1 MKKAP
6 LLLLLLF
13 PVFLQA
19 QLSDNFTFTEEQED
33 RVTLPDVKTL
43 FDPAPIV
50 QIHSEIWNDMRN
62 QNPEIYFNYPIRT
75 ELSQRVTEE
84 IDNAETEIL
93 INTYAITD
101 INIAQALLRA
111 HALRN
116 VLVILILEPRPSIRN
131 YRTPTFFIENSILTF
146 YSQDEGINNNSYIV
160 IDKKSVITGS
170 LHFTQTAHNLN
181 AENLMIFKDMPNIA
195 TPFYLNFLL
204 HLSFSEIPELQLLK
218 TPDIREDLLNLLE
231 LR

>member
-1 MKKAP
+1 MIKYIYI
-6 LLLLLLF
+6 LLSISLLN
-13 PVFLQA
+13 A
-19 QLSDNFTFTEEQED
+19 QVSDNFSFDED
-33 RVTLPDVKTL
+33 VQSTKLPDVSTIFNPTPL
-43 FDPAPIV
+43 VSLHD
-50 QIHSEIWNDMRN
+50 EIWQNMRN
-62 QNPEIYFNYPIRT
+62 QNPEIYFTYPIRSNVSDRIV
-75 ELSQRVTEE
+75 EL
-84 IDNAETEIL
+84 INDAEKEIL

-146 YSQDEGINNNSYIV
+146 YSQDEGLNNNSYIV
-160 IDKKSVITGS
+160 IDKTTVVTGS
-170 LHFTQTAHNLN
+170 FHLTQTAQRLN
-181 AENLMIFKDMPNIA
+181 AENVIIFKDNLDIA

-204 HLSFSEIPELQLLK
+204 HLSLSEIPELQLLK